1 MSFAQRA
8 FAESTDMLKLI
19 KGFLATFGA
28 GETKRNSDFSDFFT
42 KPAGEKAKV
51 IRQVLREANE
61 EQRKVVREYREQ
73 GAP

>member
-1 MSFAQRA
+1 M
-8 FAESTDMLKLI
+8 TKLI
-19 KGFLATFGA
+19 KGFLATIRV

-61 EQRKVVREYREQ
+61 EQKKMVRKYREQ
-73 GAP
+73 VAP